1 MDTLA
6 SLMLHDEPQWL
17 HPLQAGPFTVLSVAR
32 SGATLDAVE
41 SVLARLQQDPY
52 VDFMRRWYALGRE
65 RFGHHWV
72 YADQLTVLHA
82 AARLLK
88 PRRYLEIGVFRGRS
102 LSVVADA
109 APDCELFGFDLWIPG
124 YAGLDNVGPELVR
137 AQLARVGHRAACQL
151 ESGNSHET
159 VPRFLAAHPD
169 LKFDLVT
176 VDGDHTEEGA
186 RRDIEAVL
194 PRIAVGGVLVFDDI
208 CHPKH
213 PWLERVW
220 DESVAALTSFT
231 CAKFT
236 EVGHGVALA
245 VRRGAVDQVEA
256 RLAESSNAEN
266 RLAQLARALEDERA
280 RGAERVE
287 VLEAEM
293 ERRLRLIEEQGAQLG
308 RIPGLELEL
317 AQLREHVAFAETDRA
332 KRLEVIEEQAA
343 RLGHLSGLSVELEQ
357 LREHVAFAEA
367 DRAKRLAVIEEQGA
381 RLGHLSGL
389 ESELEQLREHAA
401 FAEADRAKRLAVIE
415 EQGAQIDRL
424 ASEIAH
430 LHRCV
435 VTSESARITSESARL
450 EREADLEKLQGAVQD
465 LSARLTAAE
474 LDRSERLRIIEEQ
487 GARLGRI
494 PALEADIAYLR
505 GRIEAADAQRTLA
518 VARCEQARHLVA
530 QRVAGFLPPARRR
543 ALRVLLDELASGL
556 AAFAAPMPVPDPPA
570 R

>member
-1 MDTLA
+1 MNTLS

-17 HPLQAGPFTVLSVAR
+17 HPLQAGPFTLLSVAR
-32 SGATLDAVE
+32 SAATLDAVE
-41 SVLARLQQDPY
+41 SVLARLQPDPY

-109 APDCELFGFDLWIPG
+109 APDCELYGFDLWIPG
-124 YAGLDNVGPELVR
+124 YAGLENVGPELVR
-137 AQLARVGHRAACQL
+137 EQVGRMGHRGACQL

-169 LKFDLVT
+169 LTFDLVT
-176 VDGDHTEEGA
+176 VDGDHTEDGA
-186 RRDIEAVL
+186 RRDIETVL
-194 PRIAVGGVLVFDDI
+194 PRINVGGVLVFDDI

-236 EVGHGVALA
+236 EVGHGVAVA
-245 VRRGAVDQVEA
+245 VRRGAADQLETH
-256 RLAESSNAEN
+256 LAESSTAEN
-266 RLAQLARALEDERA
+266 RLAQLGRALEDERA
-280 RGAERVE
+280 RSAERVE

-317 AQLREHVAFAETDRA
+317 AQLKEHVAFAEADRA
-332 KRLEVIEEQAA
+332 KRLEVIEEQAT
-343 RLGHLSGLSVELEQ
+343 RLGHLSGLTLELEQ

-389 ESELEQLREHAA
+389 ESELEQLREHVA
-401 FAEADRAKRLAVIE
+401 FAENDRTRRLEVIE
-415 EQGAQIDRL
+415 EQGAQLDRME
-424 ASEIAH
+424 SEIAH

-435 VTSESARITSESARL
+435 VTSESARM
-450 EREADLEKLQGAVQD
+450 EREADLENLKETLDD
-465 LSARLTAAE
+465 LSTRLTAAE
-474 LDRSERLRIIEEQ
+474 LDRSERLRVIQTQ
-487 GARLGRI
+487 GTQLGRI
-494 PALEADIAYLR
+494 PTLEADVAYLR

-518 VARCEQARHLVA
+518 VARCEEARRLVA

-556 AAFAAPMPVPDPPA
+556 ASFAAPMPDPP

>member
-1 MDTLA
+1 MSTLA

-17 HPLQAGPFTVLSVAR
+17 HPLQAGPFTLLSVAR
-32 SGATLDAVE
+32 SAATLDAVE
-41 SVLARLQQDPY
+41 AVLARLQQDPY

-82 AARLLK
+82 AARVLK

-102 LSVVADA
+102 LSVVAAA
-109 APDCELFGFDLWIPG
+109 APECELFGFDLWIPG
-124 YAGLDNVGPELVR
+124 YAGLENVGPDLVR
-137 AQLARVGHRAACQL
+137 EQLRRVDHRGACQL

-159 VPRFLAAHPD
+159 VPRFLAEHPE
-169 LKFDLVT
+169 LTFDLVT

-186 RRDIEAVL
+186 RRDIETVL
-194 PRIAVGGVLVFDDI
+194 PRINVGGVLVFDDI

-245 VRRGAVDQVEA
+245 VRRGAVDQAEA
-256 RLAESSNAEN
+256 RLAESSTSEN
-266 RLAQLARALEDERA
+266 RLAQLARALEEERA
-280 RGAERVE
+280 RGAERVD

-293 ERRLRLIEEQGAQLG
+293 EHRLRLIEEQGAQLG

-317 AQLREHVAFAETDRA
+317 AQLKEHVAFAEADRA
-332 KRLEVIEEQAA
+332 KRLEVIEEQAT
-343 RLGHLSGLSVELEQ
+343 RLGHLSGLTVELEQ

-367 DRAKRLAVIEEQGA
+367 DRAKRLE
-381 RLGHLSGL
+381 
-389 ESELEQLREHAA
+389 
-401 FAEADRAKRLAVIE
+401 VIE
-415 EQGAQIDRL
+415 EQGAQLGRIPQL
-424 ASEIAH
+424 ESEVAH

-435 VTSESARITSESARL
+435 VTSESARM
-450 EREADLEKLQGAVQD
+450 EREADLENLQASLQD

-474 LDRSERLRIIEEQ
+474 LDRSERLRIIEAQ
-487 GARLGRI
+487 GAQLGRI
-494 PALEADIAYLR
+494 PALEADVAYLR

-518 VARCEQARHLVA
+518 VARCEQARLLVA

-543 ALRVLLDELASGL
+543 ALRVLLDELAAGL
-556 AAFAAPMPVPDPPA
+556 ASFASPAPDPHA